1 MDNVLCWFGNGC
13 ILSMLEPHLAEIGAD
28 AGTVSITFLLFGLVF
43 AVSTPITGIVSFKLI
58 LAIKNS
64 RSRRTKLQRKQ
75 GPDLIDL
82 RRLLEG

>member
-43 AVSTPITGIVSFKLI
+43 AVSTPITGIVSFAMSFTLI
-58 LAIKNS
+58 LANKNT
-64 RSRRTKLQRKQ
+64 RSLTKCQRKK
-75 GPDLIDL
+75 L
-82 RRLLEG
+82 